1 MSSLR
6 FVLLFT
12 LAICIAGFA
21 AEPPSGNADLPAGT
35 VQNKA
40 RTACTTCHDA
50 HIIVQQRLS
59 KAAWGKEVDKM
70 IKWGAIVDPSDRDPL
85 VEYFSTNFPPDK
97 TAYVAQRSASRAR

>member
-12 LAICIAGFA
+12 LAICIAGSA
-21 AEPPSGNADLPAGT
+21 AEQPSGNADLPAGA

-50 HIIVQQRLS
+50 HIILQQRLS

-70 IKWGAIVDPSDRDPL
+70 IKWAAIVNPSDRDPL
-85 VEYFSTNFPPDK
+85 VEYFSTNFSPDK
-97 TAYVAQRSASRAR
+97 TAYVAQRSASRSR